1 MQQQQRA
8 RFSSARQQSGRHCSC
23 ARPNPSTHR
32 VHQLRRTLVA
42 MAAAT
47 TTTKP
52 VLMVNSCTGKMGTA
66 VFEAATRAGLEPL
79 PYTLCSRD
87 DAAKAKSVQVAGR
100 AVELVGPDGRDALI
114 ERLKAEHPTLIMVDY
129 TVPDVIHEMA
139 DLYVRH
145 RTPFVMGTT
154 GGDRERL
161 LRGVRDAGVYAVVA
175 PQMGKQVVAFQA
187 TMEAMA
193 EQFPGAFSGY
203 ALTVTESHQASKK
216 DTSGTAKAIVASFQR
231 LGVADFDVADI
242 RLVRDPAAQVSQMN
256 VPEPALL
263 GHAFHTYH
271 LDSPDHSVQFEF
283 QHNVVGRSIYAEGTV
298 DAALFLARQVG
309 DKAPQTLYNMVDVLR
324 AGAMR

>member
-1 MQQQQRA
+1 
-8 RFSSARQQSGRHCSC
+8 
-23 ARPNPSTHR
+23 
-32 VHQLRRTLVA
+32 
-42 MAAAT
+42 MAAAAST
-47 TTTKP
+47 QKP

-87 DAAKAKSVQVAGR
+87 DAAKAKSVQVADR

-114 ERLKAEHPTLIMVDY
+114 ARLQAEHSGRLIMVDY

-154 GGDRERL
+154 GGDRDAL
-161 LRGVRDAGVYAVVA
+161 LRGVRDAGVYAVIA

-193 EQFPGAFSGY
+193 EQFPGAFAGY

-216 DTSGTAKAIVASFQR
+216 DTSGTAKAVVASFQR
-231 LGVADFDVADI
+231 LGVNAFDAADI

-298 DAALFLARQVG
+298 DAALFLARQIAAG
-309 DKAPQTLYNMVDVLR
+309 APQTLYNMVDVLR